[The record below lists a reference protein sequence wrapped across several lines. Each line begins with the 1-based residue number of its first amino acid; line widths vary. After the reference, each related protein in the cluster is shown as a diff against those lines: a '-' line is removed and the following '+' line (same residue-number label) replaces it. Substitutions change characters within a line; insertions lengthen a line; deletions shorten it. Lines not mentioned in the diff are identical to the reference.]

1 MAKHIQMVLD
11 SIKSGNGSRKVKY
24 IYKPNKTFDNR
35 ITPEAREKTKSMFQ
49 VAQEELGET
58 VFDVN
63 ICSKELLEVAAQ
75 ILGEIDFDIDSSTKK
90 MLEAVEESGIRFG
103 TNKFLKTVF

>member
-11 SIKSGNGSRKVKY
+11 SIKSSNGSRKVKY
-24 IYKPNKTFDNR
+24 IYKPNKIFDNR
-35 ITPEAREKTKSMFQ
+35 ITPEAREKTKNMFQ
-49 VAQEELGET
+49 VAQEELGEI

-63 ICSKELLEVAAQ
+63 ACSKELLNIAAPM
-75 ILGEIDFDIDSSTKK
+75 LGEIVFDINSSTKD
-90 MLEAVEESGIRFG
+90 MMTAVEESGIRFG